1 MIPIF
6 AICTHQEQPTFA
18 FTGGILGNGKDC
30 GKNQEQMVYL
40 WDQLLLSLADL
51 ADATGFQ
58 AQYGE
63 IFQFFKRN

>member
-6 AICTHQEQPTFA
+6 AVCTHQEQPTFA
-18 FTGGILGNGKDC
+18 FTGGLLPSGKDC
-30 GKNQEQMVYL
+30 GKNQVQMVYS

-58 AQYGE
+58 AHNGE
-63 IFQFFKRN
+63 IF